1 MQIEPIMRP
10 SQLMVATVV
19 LRVVVVVVGLV
30 VVVVV
35 GLVVVVVVGLVV
47 VVVDRLTVDLVAV
60 AEEVPVGAG
69 LDARVAATG
78 AT

>member
-1 MQIEPIMRP
+1 MQIEPIRRP
-10 SQLMVATVV
+10 SQLTVATVV

-35 GLVVVVVVGLVV
+35 VVGLVV
-47 VVVDRLTVDLVAV
+47 VVVDWLTVDLVVV
-60 AEEVPVGAG
+60 AEEVLVGAG
-69 LDARVAATG
+69 LDAWVAATG